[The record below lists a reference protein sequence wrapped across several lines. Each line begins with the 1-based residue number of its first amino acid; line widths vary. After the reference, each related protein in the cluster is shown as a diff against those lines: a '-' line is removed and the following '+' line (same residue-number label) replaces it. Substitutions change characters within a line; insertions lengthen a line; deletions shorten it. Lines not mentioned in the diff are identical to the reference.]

1 MISLTSLL
9 AAGGRYDGGV
19 AALHDR
25 RDTIILRAT
34 HKTSPPDQYVQK
46 ENFKKSKTTNP
57 IMSSHNYL
65 WFYNNQR
72 CTSYR
77 K

>member
-1 MISLTSLL
+1 MM
-9 AAGGRYDGGV
+9 GV